1 MHLGMRLQRLSRRK
15 NGLFGGCAALP
26 KNCKLY
32 RSIEP
37 VGATTT
43 PPPERKGASIL
54 RRILTGVT
62 LGVVLLALVGAGGAF
77 AQSVGGVI
85 QCEVRPCIA
94 TGDNQVLFERVGDD
108 VPDRMIA
115 KGAHDILR
123 ADTYTDDRDVA
134 RGGGGHDTL
143 HVDDGDTQDAA
154 IGGLGS
160 NDVCWVDAH
169 IEASDTCEV
178 VRYD

>member
-1 MHLGMRLQRLSRRK
+1 MYL
-15 NGLFGGCAALP
+15 
-26 KNCKLY
+26 
-32 RSIEP
+32 SIEP

-43 PPPERKGASIL
+43 PPPERKGARIL

-62 LGVVLLALVGAGGAF
+62 LGVVLLALGGAGGAF
-77 AQSVGGVI
+77 AQSMVGGVI

-123 ADTYTDDRDVA
+123 ADP
-134 RGGGGHDTL
+134 GGYMLDLWCQNEEAHLEGVGTL
-143 HVDDGDTQDAA
+143 HHFGVNYEEAGF
-154 IGGLGS
+154 IGL
-160 NDVCWVDAH
+160 
-169 IEASDTCEV
+169 
-178 VRYD
+178 

>member
-1 MHLGMRLQRLSRRK
+1 MHLGMRLQRLSRRR
-15 NGLFGGCAALP
+15 NSLFGGCAALP

-77 AQSVGGVI
+77 AQSMVGGVI

-123 ADTYTDDRDVA
+123 ADTYTDDRDTA
-134 RGGGGHDTL
+134 KAGGGNDTL
-143 HVDDGDTQDAA
+143 HVDDGDINDLA
-154 IGGLGS
+154 IGGAG
-160 NDVCWVDAH
+160 NDLCVVDFGA
-169 IEASDTCEV
+169 EASATCERV
-178 VRYD
+178 SIP

>member
-1 MHLGMRLQRLSRRK
+1 MHLGMRLQRPSRRK
-15 NGLFGGCAALP
+15 NGLFGGCAAPP

-85 QCEVRPCIA
+85 QCEERPCIA

-123 ADTYTDDRDVA
+123 ADTYTDDRDMVK
-134 RGGGGHDTL
+134 GGGGNDTL
-143 HVDDGDTQDAA
+143 HVDDGDMNDLA
-154 IGGLGS
+154 IGAAGS
-160 NDVCWVDAH
+160 NDVCVVDFGA
-169 IEASDTCEV
+169 EAYHTCEIV
-178 VRYD
+178 SIP

>member
-1 MHLGMRLQRLSRRK
+1 MYL
-15 NGLFGGCAALP
+15 
-26 KNCKLY
+26 
-32 RSIEP
+32 SIEP

-43 PPPERKGASIL
+43 PPPEQKGARIL

-62 LGVVLLALVGAGGAF
+62 LGVVLLALGGAGGAF
-77 AQSVGGVI
+77 AQSMVGGVI

-143 HVDDGDTQDAA
+143 HVDDGDTNDAA

-160 NDVCWVDAH
+160 NDICWVDAS